1 MSMGRCVFRRLDC
14 QHALFDRAKTNN
26 PNTQEIQKI
35 QHNREL
41 LRRTWAS
48 GYLLRWQKLTPSA
61 NTSGGRLT
69 AQLPQL
75 HCLGSQIWNVLKLL
89 DAPFM
94 RCFGF
99 FKHRQKTLRSMFFF
113 SKHRWNITSLSKK
126 CNVLQDVFR
135 FQKVH
140 SERPIIVHKFQRICC
155 NFHFI
160 SFWNCFQKHPKYASW
175 AGCFRFL
182 QTSPKIASLRIWKY
196 CIVKKSEHRSPLVG

>member
-41 LRRTWAS
+41 LRRTSAS
-48 GYLLRWQKLTPSA
+48 GYLLSWQKLTPSA

-99 FKHRQKTLRSMFFF
+99 FKHRQKTLRSMFLLAVSWQLNTIDNRWHCHWLTDWATFDFRFSEKIIFWKNYRF
-113 SKHRWNITSLSKK
+113 SKTF
-126 CNVLQDVFR
+126 QVFG
-135 FQKVH
+135 
-140 SERPIIVHKFQRICC
+140 
-155 NFHFI
+155 
-160 SFWNCFQKHPKYASW
+160 NCL
-175 AGCFRFL
+175 G
-182 QTSPKIASLRIWKY
+182 LRT
-196 CIVKKSEHRSPLVG
+196 